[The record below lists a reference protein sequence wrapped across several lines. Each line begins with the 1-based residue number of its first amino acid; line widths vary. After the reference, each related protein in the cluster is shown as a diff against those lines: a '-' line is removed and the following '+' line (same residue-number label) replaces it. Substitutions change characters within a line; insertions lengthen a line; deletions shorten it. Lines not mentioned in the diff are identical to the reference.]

1 MKPALAAL
9 SFAIS
14 LAYCAASAHPLSPT
28 APAQVRQPAELQ
40 GTQRDNQVEL
50 MFGSDVTSLDFR
62 FHDGKA
68 TAKGAMHGVI
78 KDLQDDRLVL
88 HVYSERKGSE
98 EMANE
103 WFDRLGRDDHRMVG
117 ADVISGNTTRPEKLN
132 FWVSGDLWINGE
144 QVEDLFY
151 IGQGHRMFT
160 NNWWIGNV
168 HGGANRCCSELR
180 LPRKDDTTFDTA
192 YCLRATSNNRFVVG
206 LCRSLRAQ
214 DEL

>member
-1 MKPALAAL
+1 M
-9 SFAIS
+9 
-14 LAYCAASAHPLSPT
+14 
-28 APAQVRQPAELQ
+28 RQPAELQ

-117 ADVISGNTTRPEKLN
+117 ADVIDVHMDDWMYQMNQHVLLNRTDMSKL
-132 FWVSGDLWINGE
+132 GIHLAG
-144 QVEDLFY
+144 LF
-151 IGQGHRMFT
+151 IAFHK
-160 NNWWIGNV
+160 
-168 HGGANRCCSELR
+168 
-180 LPRKDDTTFDTA
+180 P
-192 YCLRATSNNRFVVG
+192 
-206 LCRSLRAQ
+206 
-214 DEL
+214 